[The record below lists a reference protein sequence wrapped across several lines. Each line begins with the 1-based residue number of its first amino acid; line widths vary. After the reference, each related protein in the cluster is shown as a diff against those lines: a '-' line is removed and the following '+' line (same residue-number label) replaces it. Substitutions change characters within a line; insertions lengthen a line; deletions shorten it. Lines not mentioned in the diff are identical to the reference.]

1 MIGPFWAVRTAP
13 SDGRRNVL
21 GAFGLRFAFR
31 FSSAVV
37 ETLWRAMVP
46 VCAHAFQ
53 PTEAG
58 I

>member
-1 MIGPFWAVRTAP
+1 MIGAFWAVCAAP
-13 SDGRRNVL
+13 SDVWRIVL

-31 FSSAVV
+31 FSAAAI